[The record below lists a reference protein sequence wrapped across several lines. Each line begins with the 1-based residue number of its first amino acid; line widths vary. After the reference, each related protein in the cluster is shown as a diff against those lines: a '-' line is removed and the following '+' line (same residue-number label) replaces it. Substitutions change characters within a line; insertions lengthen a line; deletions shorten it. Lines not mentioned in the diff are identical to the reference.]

1 MKKLLLVLLLLTA
14 TNAHAEKL
22 MAIFPSGAVV
32 IKGSICTLDE
42 LVDDYPYHGYAV
54 TPKGVVTDGCW
65 VRGKSQKTAMIVFIE
80 KVKKDRYK
88 YNKIESKYF
97 K

>member
-1 MKKLLLVLLLLTA
+1 MKKLLLVLLLT
-14 TNAHAEKL
+14 TSTAHAERL
-22 MAIFPSGAVV
+22 IANFPLGAVV
-32 IKGSICTLDE
+32 IHDSICTLNE
-42 LVDDYPYHGYAV
+42 LVDDYPYQGYVV

-65 VRGKSQKTAMIVFIE
+65 SRVNGAKPAMIFFIE
-80 KVKKDRYK
+80 KVKKDTYE

>member
-1 MKKLLLVLLLLTA
+1 MKKLLLVLLLA
-14 TNAHAEKL
+14 TSNAHAEKL

-32 IKGSICTLDE
+32 IKDSICTLNE
-42 LVDDYPYHGYAV
+42 LVDDYPYQGYIV
-54 TPKGVVTDGCW
+54 TPKGKVTDGCW
-65 VRGKSQKTAMIVFIE
+65 TRANRAKPAMIFFIE
-80 KVKKDRYK
+80 KVNQDTYE